1 MSRRRAS
8 VAVAFV
14 TVAVLA
20 SAAAGGVIPPR
31 GSRPAIDFYNRQASA
46 FAELS
51 GVRIV
56 ESGFFFVRPGAG
68 TTVTYVWGSPRAE
81 GFRPANATV
90 SALVRG
96 GRIASYLA
104 VLRAPKVRRL
114 RILMAGSDVFTS
126 TTSCWRKTTA
136 AGSPWGTGDRYV
148 FNDGGA
154 TFAPLARRGRTT
166 TVRFTYPWAAGSTA
180 TETNVFSSVRPAPV
194 RITIAVRGS
203 RSLSIRKTIV
213 PLAHAPALPVAPA
226 PAIPRPKPICR

>member
-1 MSRRRAS
+1 MGRRWAS
-8 VAVAFV
+8 VSI
-14 TVAVLA
+14 TLLSVAVLA
-20 SAAAGGVIPPR
+20 AAAAAGVTPPK
-31 GSRPAIDFYNRQASA
+31 GSRAAIDFYNHQANA
-46 FAELS
+46 FADLP

-56 ESGFFFVRPGAG
+56 ETGFFFVRPGAG
-68 TTVTYVWGSPRAE
+68 TTVSYVWGTRPGE
-81 GFRPANATV
+81 GYRPANATL

-96 GRIASYLA
+96 GRIVSYLA

-166 TVRFTYPWAAGSTA
+166 TIRFTYPWTAGSTA
-180 TETNVFSSVRPAPV
+180 TETNIFSSTRPAPV
-194 RITIAVRGS
+194 RITVAVRGT
-203 RSLSIRKTIV
+203 RSLTIRKTIV

>member
-1 MSRRRAS
+1 MGRRRAS
-8 VAVAFV
+8 VAFALLS
-14 TVAVLA
+14 VAVLA
-20 SAAAGGVIPPR
+20 AAAAAGVTPPR
-31 GSRPAIDFYNRQASA
+31 GSRAAIDFYNRQANA
-46 FAELS
+46 FADLP

-68 TTVTYVWGSPRAE
+68 TTVTYVWGTRPGE
-81 GFRPANATV
+81 GYRPAKATV

-96 GRIASYLA
+96 GRIVSYLA
-104 VLRAPKVRRL
+104 ELRAPNVRRL

-154 TFAPLARRGRTT
+154 TFAPLARRGQTT
-166 TVRFTYPWAAGSTA
+166 TIRFTYPWTAGSTA
-180 TETNVFSSVRPAPV
+180 TERNVFSSTRPAPV
-194 RITIAVRGS
+194 RITIAVRGT

-213 PLAHAPALPVAPA
+213 PLAHAPVLPVAPA
-226 PAIPRPKPICR
+226 PAIPRPTPICR

>member
-1 MSRRRAS
+1 MGRRRAS
-8 VAVAFV
+8 VAIVV
-14 TVAVLA
+14 STVGALA
-20 SAAAGGVIPPR
+20 AAAAAGVTPPK
-31 GSRPAIDFYNRQASA
+31 GSRAAIDFYNRQADA
-46 FAELS
+46 FADLP

-68 TTVTYVWGSPRAE
+68 TTVTYVWGTRPAE
-81 GFRPANATV
+81 GYRPARATV

-96 GRIASYLA
+96 GRIVSYLA
-104 VLRAPKVRRL
+104 VLRAPEVRRL

-136 AGSPWGTGDRYV
+136 AGSPWGIGERFV

-154 TFAPLARRGRTT
+154 TFAPLARHGRTT
-166 TVRFTYPWAAGSTA
+166 TIRFSYLWTAGSTA
-180 TETNVFSSVRPAPV
+180 TETNVFSSTRPAPV
-194 RITIAVRGS
+194 RITITVRGT

-226 PAIPRPKPICR
+226 PAVPRPTPICR